1 MTATHRA
8 QQTAPVPTASPSA
21 GRSTAGLLQ
30 IRLSQWRTRVL
41 LPRLAGLPTRLRCH
55 RLRRSRRGSSRG
67 RRRSAR
73 HRAIRSAATA
83 NPARLAADM
92 PHSRTRS
99 ACEGFAVTG
108 FSFGGP
114 CARACAYA
122 LPGRV
127 TRAGLISCLAP
138 VDDPVAERGHGAAG
152 EPLDRGTHGGRK
164 DVLEGPALVGHRVP
178 VLSGHQ
184 EPERSSGS
192 LAVGRAEWEG
202 VGESG
207 LLEYALHALRISRA
221 ISSRR

>member
-1 MTATHRA
+1 
-8 QQTAPVPTASPSA
+8 
-21 GRSTAGLLQ
+21 
-30 IRLSQWRTRVL
+30 
-41 LPRLAGLPTRLRCH
+41 
-55 RLRRSRRGSSRG
+55 
-67 RRRSAR
+67 
-73 HRAIRSAATA
+73 
-83 NPARLAADM
+83 M

-207 LLEYALHALRISRA
+207 FFEDAVHVRRTASQLELDSSSLRLRVESDDHSQTGGVDEMEPVEVEVDSSQAGRLDCPLERGLDGEGRLHVEIAAQRRDDGVGARGQLDGSRVAGRHVAL
-221 ISSRR
+221 